1 MTNDIDEQIM
11 EQMKTS
17 MDEIFEE
24 MKLRLCEMVDRVIDK
39 VFSDFK
45 TIEPKE
51 LKSYEELHDT
61 DQVDALSDFSKSPN
75 ESNGSNNFQIKGVS
89 SLIQKPSNEDE
100 TTKECL
106 RFECYNFVGEHQGPL
121 KPQGN
126 SKNAK
131 TNQYIVGM

>member
-1 MTNDIDEQIM
+1 MTNDIDEQMM

-61 DQVDALSDFSKSPN
+61 D
-75 ESNGSNNFQIKGVS
+75 
-89 SLIQKPSNEDE
+89 
-100 TTKECL
+100 
-106 RFECYNFVGEHQGPL
+106 
-121 KPQGN
+121 
-126 SKNAK
+126 
-131 TNQYIVGM
+131 